1 MDAGDSLRL
10 GEVDVAHILV
20 VEDNPVVRML
30 AEQHLESAG
39 HTVMTAADGNEAL
52 QLASAV
58 RPDLILSDLDM
69 PNLDGFGLI
78 AALRARADLAGVP
91 VIFLTAFDD
100 METFHRITQL
110 GADDFVNKPINR
122 TALLAAIDRCIDL
135 ARQARSGNNDRPS

>member
-1 MDAGDSLRL
+1 MDAGGFLRL
-10 GEVDVAHILV
+10 NEVDVAHILV

-30 AEQHLESAG
+30 AEQHVESAG
-39 HTVMTAADGNEAL
+39 HTVMTAADGREAL
-52 QLASAV
+52 LLAAAV

-122 TALLAAIDRCIDL
+122 TALLGAIDRCIAL
-135 ARQARSGNNDRPS
+135 ARQSTASGSARPS